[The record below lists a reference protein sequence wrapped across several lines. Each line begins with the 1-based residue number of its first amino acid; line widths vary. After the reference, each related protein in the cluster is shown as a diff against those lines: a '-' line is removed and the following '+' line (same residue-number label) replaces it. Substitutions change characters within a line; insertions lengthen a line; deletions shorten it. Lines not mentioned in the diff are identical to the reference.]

1 MIKVLYKKKLN
12 LFVIIVY
19 GLTKPGRYSSTIC
32 NTISTI
38 QRQYKKVKFILN
50 EDSPLMQ
57 AVNAVNRILII
68 IKIVAAQVFKAR
80 HPGFAPPFFFAPK
93 LKKEQNQQPELKMS
107 FQAFYKKS
115 RKHVKP
121 AVLLALTHY
130 RIIHTK
136 IAELKRYSSIFSR
149 KTTVLP
155 ALQLQPTKN

>member
-19 GLTKPGRYSSTIC
+19 GLTKPGRYSSTIFNTIF

-80 HPGFAPPFFFAPK
+80 HPGFAPPPSLRQSSKRGKANN
-93 LKKEQNQQPELKMS
+93 QN
-107 FQAFYKKS
+107 
-115 RKHVKP
+115 
-121 AVLLALTHY
+121 
-130 RIIHTK
+130 
-136 IAELKRYSSIFSR
+136 
-149 KTTVLP
+149 
-155 ALQLQPTKN
+155 